1 MLRDYSGWKR
11 PLRIMSL
18 CLEQDYIKVRRK
30 TMNIL
35 TDELKKKISGCE
47 FFIVLSTKNYLKA
60 LRNSDEEI
68 LTQINLARELK
79 KPFFIVEDSRL
90 SQSEKEEMRRYF
102 SNDNIIE
109 RIAVNIENKN
119 SRKLLAKKIIYV
131 TRMFRPQDKSIN
143 IVTNDKD

>member
-1 MLRDYSGWKR
+1 
-11 PLRIMSL
+11 
-18 CLEQDYIKVRRK
+18 
-30 TMNIL
+30 MNIL